1 MATYPAV
8 LSLDDGLERTRVEG
22 LRIARAIAMQT
33 IYGKAVPTGSTEDPA
48 LRSLANTFSRYAQ
61 TQQTAY
67 ESGTANTSA
76 STTSNMLERQVQ
88 RAMSQVLGRG
98 VGTRDDGFGSALI
111 DTFPT
116 MQNGKITFVPARGSV
131 QLSGVFSDGAAAG
144 TSAISAGVLGQI
156 SAEQASLSRQS
167 SLIVGDARKVL
178 ASLTP
183 FAPQAETDIV
193 ESLRALVASSLTRL
207 DDEFRRIDEPRGAL
221 VDDYLRALMGDYD
234 GAAIKAVGGQLARLG
249 RAALLDRT
257 LSSPATLDDEA
268 QIAGFDLLLSYAKL
282 LYAAWQ
288 EYDADG
294 GADTLGFPN
303 FSERLARSSTLLS
316 VIAQGNGN
324 FMAAMDAI
332 GFAETERRSSAVR
345 FSDIALLDTLPV
357 FTIAPASPG
366 TPAAPS
372 LPSPSLPDMT
382 VYDLTDWIDRLAAI
396 EGPRVLADSGQYGL
410 SFVTLQADTLFWQ
423 ILPILAYTRTS
434 SVDLNASQFLVQVLT
449 HERVSWALD
458 DLLTQLNALANL
470 A

>member
-1 MATYPAV
+1 MTTHPAV
-8 LSLDDGLERTRVEG
+8 LRLDDGLERTRVEG

-33 IYGKAVPTGSTEDPA
+33 IYGKSHSAHSKEDPA

-61 TQQTAY
+61 THTTAY
-67 ESGTANTSA
+67 ESGAANASA

-88 RAMSQVLGRG
+88 RVMSQVLGRG
-98 VGTRDDGFGSALI
+98 AGNREDGFGAALI

-116 MQNGKITFVPARGSV
+116 LQNGKVTFVPARGSV
-131 QLSGVFSDGAAAG
+131 QLSGVFSDGDAA
-144 TSAISAGVLGQI
+144 SAISAGVLGQI
-156 SAEQASLSRQS
+156 SAEQAALSRQS
-167 SLIVGDARKVL
+167 SLIVADARRVL
-178 ASLTP
+178 ASLAP

-207 DDEFRRIDEPRGAL
+207 DDEFRRVDEPRTAL
-221 VDDYLRALMGDYD
+221 VNDYLRALMGDYD
-234 GAAIKAVGGQLARLG
+234 GDTVKTVGGQLARLG

-268 QIAGFDLLLSYAKL
+268 QIAGFALLLSYAKL

-303 FSERLARSSTLLS
+303 FSERLARASTLLS
-316 VIAQGNGN
+316 VIVQGNAN
-324 FMAAMDAI
+324 FTAALDAI

-345 FSDIALLDTLPV
+345 LRDIANFDALPTFTIPVPASHDASSPALPSLTLPD
-357 FTIAPASPG
+357 
-366 TPAAPS
+366 
-372 LPSPSLPDMT
+372 LT

-423 ILPILAYTRTS
+423 IAPLLAYTKS
-434 SVDLNASQFLVQVLT
+434 NSVELNASQFLAQVLT

>member
-1 MATYPAV
+1 MTTFPAV

-22 LRIARAIAMQT
+22 LKIARAIAMQT
-33 IYGKAVPTGSTEDPA
+33 VYGKAQIVGGNEDPA

-61 TQQTAY
+61 THTTAY
-67 ESGTANTSA
+67 ESGTANASA

-98 VGTRDDGFGSALI
+98 VGSRDDGFGAALI
-111 DTFPT
+111 DAFPA
-116 MQNGKITFVPARGSV
+116 QRNGKVTFVPARGSV
-131 QLSGVFSDGAAAG
+131 QLSGVFSDGAGA
-144 TSAISAGVLGQI
+144 SAISAGVLGQI
-156 SAEQASLSRQS
+156 SAEQATLSRQS
-167 SLIVGDARKVL
+167 ALIVSDAQRVL
-178 ASLTP
+178 ASLAP

-207 DDEFRRIDEPRGAL
+207 DDEFRRVDEPRAAL
-221 VDDYLRALMGDYD
+221 VTDYLRALMGDYD
-234 GAAIKAVGGQLARLG
+234 GDAIKSVGGQLARFG

-257 LSSPATLDDEA
+257 LSSPATLGDEA
-268 QIAGFDLLLSYAKL
+268 QIAGFALLLSYAKL

-303 FSERLARSSTLLS
+303 FSERLARASTLLS
-316 VIAQGNGN
+316 VIAQGNAN
-324 FMAAMDAI
+324 FTAALDAI

-345 FSDIALLDTLPV
+345 FSDIASFDDLPQFTIPLPV
-357 FTIAPASPG
+357 GKPP
-366 TPAAPS
+366 PPP
-372 LPSPSLPDMT
+372 LPSPALPDLT
-382 VYDLTDWIDRLAAI
+382 VYDLTDWIDRLASL

-423 ILPILAYTRTS
+423 ILPLLAYTKS
-434 SVDLNASQFLVQVLT
+434 NSVDLNAAQFLVQVLT

-458 DLLTQLNALANL
+458 DLLTQLNALASL

>member
-1 MATYPAV
+1 
-8 LSLDDGLERTRVEG
+8 
-22 LRIARAIAMQT
+22 
-33 IYGKAVPTGSTEDPA
+33 
-48 LRSLANTFSRYAQ
+48 
-61 TQQTAY
+61 
-67 ESGTANTSA
+67 
-76 STTSNMLERQVQ
+76 MLERQVQ
-88 RAMSQVLGRG
+88 RAMSSVLGRG
-98 VGTRDDGFGSALI
+98 PGNRDDGFGSALI

-116 MQNGKITFVPARGSV
+116 MQNGKVTFVPARGSV
-131 QLSGVFSDGAAAG
+131 QLSGVFSDGDAAG
-144 TSAISAGVLGQI
+144 ASAISAGVLGQI
-156 SAEQASLSRQS
+156 SAEQATLSRQS

-193 ESLRALVASSLTRL
+193 ESLRSLAASSLTRL
-207 DDEFRRIDEPRGAL
+207 DDEFRRVDEPRGAL
-221 VDDYLRALMGDYD
+221 VEDYFRALMGDYD
-234 GAAIKAVGGQLARLG
+234 GTTIKTVGGQLARLG

-288 EYDADG
+288 EFDADD

-316 VIAQGNGN
+316 VIAQGNEN
-324 FMAAMDAI
+324 FTAAMDAI

-345 FSDIALLDTLPV
+345 LRDIANFDELPKFTIPLSGGGGPGPALPALTLPD
-357 FTIAPASPG
+357 
-366 TPAAPS
+366 
-372 LPSPSLPDMT
+372 LT

-423 ILPILAYTRTS
+423 ILPILAYTKSS

>member
-1 MATYPAV
+1 MTTYPAV
-8 LSLDDGLERTRVEG
+8 LRLDDGLERTRVEG
-22 LRIARAIAMQT
+22 LRIARAVAMQT
-33 IYGKAVPTGSTEDPA
+33 IYGKSHSTHSKEDPA

-67 ESGTANTSA
+67 ESGTANASA

-98 VGTRDDGFGSALI
+98 AGNRDDGFGAALI

-116 MQNGKITFVPARGSV
+116 QRNGKVTFVPARGSV
-131 QLSGVFSDGAAAG
+131 QLSGVFADGDVASA
-144 TSAISAGVLGQI
+144 SAISAGVLGQI
-156 SAEQASLSRQS
+156 SSEQATLSRQS
-167 SLIVGDARKVL
+167 ALIVGDARRVL
-178 ASLTP
+178 ASLAP

-193 ESLRALVASSLTRL
+193 ESLRALVAGSLTRL
-207 DDEFRRIDEPRGAL
+207 DDEFRRVDEPRAAL
-221 VDDYLRALMGDYD
+221 VNDYLRALMGDYD
-234 GAAIKAVGGQLARLG
+234 GGTIKTVGGQLARLG

-268 QIAGFDLLLSYAKL
+268 QIAGFALLLSYAKL

-303 FSERLARSSTLLS
+303 FSERLARASTLLS
-316 VIAQGNGN
+316 VIAQGNAN
-324 FMAAMDAI
+324 FTAAMDAI

-345 FSDIALLDTLPV
+345 LRDIANFDALPTFTIPPPTSHHASSPALPSLTLPD
-357 FTIAPASPG
+357 
-366 TPAAPS
+366 
-372 LPSPSLPDMT
+372 LT

-423 ILPILAYTRTS
+423 ILPLLAYTKS
-434 SVDLNASQFLVQVLT
+434 NSVDLNASQFLVQVLT

-458 DLLTQLNALANL
+458 DLLTQLNALASL